1 MDMSD
6 QFEFETKLIGRYG
19 PIVGGPDLLKCLGFR
34 SQAAFK
40 RAQRLGL
47 LGINV
52 FEIESRKGMFALTE
66 DVAGWLMKV
75 SEKGGVICE
84 SRLIK

>member
-1 MDMSD
+1 MDTND
-6 QFEFETKLIGRYG
+6 QFEFEKKLTVRYG
-19 PIVGGPDLLKCLGFR
+19 PILGGLELRKCLGFR

-52 FEIESRKGMFALTE
+52 FEIERRKGMFALTK
-66 DVAGWLMKV
+66 DVADWLSKV
-75 SEKGGVICE
+75 SK
-84 SRLIK
+84 R